1 MSAEPFDPDTLIE
14 AGLAQLADTKRAIDE
29 LSTWIKE
36 QPSPDAAVTA
46 LVAVSTMLLSR
57 APSDRLRDQTLARA
71 DLLLRFHY
79 GLVIDDGG
87 ALDRLAAASP
97 EVSELRE
104 DQIKAL
110 MDRLFENF
118 PLGQS
123 VPESED
129 NGDG

>member
-1 MSAEPFDPDTLIE
+1 MNAEPFDPDTLIE
-14 AGLAQLADTKRAIDE
+14 SGLASLAEAKRAIDA
-29 LSTWIKE
+29 LSVWIKD
-36 QPSPDAAVTA
+36 QPDSDAAVTA

-57 APSDRLRDQTLARA
+57 APSDHLRDQTLARA

-104 DQIKAL
+104 EQIEIL

-118 PLGQS
+118 PLGQN
-123 VPESED
+123 VPEGED
-129 NGDG
+129 NDGP

>member
-1 MSAEPFDPDTLIE
+1 MSAEPFDPETLIE
-14 AGLAQLADTKRAIDE
+14 SGLASLAEAKRAIDA
-29 LSTWIKE
+29 LSQWIKD
-36 QPSPDAAVTA
+36 QPDADAAVTA
-46 LVAVSTMLLSR
+46 CVAVSTMLLSR
-57 APSDRLRDQTLARA
+57 APNDRLRDQTLARA

-97 EVSELRE
+97 EISELRE
-104 DQIKAL
+104 DEIKML